1 MNDRKV
7 LIYEDDQTTLD
18 QIQSVLTSLGL
29 VPVID
34 SNPAAILEHAATHKP
49 DLIILSADMKHG
61 FSACLKIKKDKT
73 LRRIPLFMIAGKTAA
88 DVISKHQRLPT
99 RADVYLSTPLS
110 AVMLTE
116 ILREQIPALPVLQ
129 AQTVSPDFEP
139 PAEIDVNDIPDRT
152 MVSARTLEAA
162 VVNFVEDEVRDL
174 KSTVVK
180 LQTEK
185 QDLNGKLGDLES
197 LLRNQSETLNS
208 SILAMREHQ
217 EVLKRTAQ
225 NDTSAL
231 QDINRLID
239 EAVQEAVS
247 RANIQA
253 EAVAEK
259 ARLKLENELQD
270 ALSRIEALKEAAD
283 ETASQRKQI
292 TKLEK
297 QIEDTRRREADRRA
311 EAESREAAV
320 RADMDATLE
329 LFSRLETGYK
339 ENIEALEEERDALQE
354 RLSESEDAVQDLKE
368 RLSKLESM
376 AREFPVL
383 QEAAAKNEV
392 LSSENRKL
400 QRALDR
406 MQDRVEELQ
415 DFEKEASS
423 LRTQLEAAKDAE
435 RIVRTELDDIRKKF
449 TQVKSL
455 LGLNQMESG
464 DADNPGAKAAR
475 EGRSE

>member
-7 LIYEDDQTTLD
+7 LIYEDDQTTLN

-34 SNPAAILEHAATHKP
+34 TNPAAILEHAAEHKP

-73 LRRIPLFMIAGKTAA
+73 LRRIPLFMISGKTAA
-88 DVISKHQRLPT
+88 DVINKHQRLPT

-110 AVMLTE
+110 TVMLTE
-116 ILREQIPALPVLQ
+116 ILREQIPALPVQQ
-129 AQTVSPDFEP
+129 AQPVTTGFEP

-152 MVSARTLEAA
+152 MVSARTIEAA

-225 NDTSAL
+225 SDTSAL
-231 QDINRLID
+231 QDMNRLID

-247 RANIQA
+247 KANLQA

-292 TKLEK
+292 AKLEK
-297 QIEDTRRREADRRA
+297 QLEDTRRREAERRA
-311 EAESREAAV
+311 DAESREAAV
-320 RADMDATLE
+320 RADMDETLE
-329 LFSRLETGYK
+329 LFGRLETGYK
-339 ENIEALEEERDALQE
+339 ENIEALEEERDSLQE
-354 RLSESEDAVQDLKE
+354 RLSETEDTVQDLRE
-368 RLSKLESM
+368 QVSRFESM
-376 AREFPVL
+376 AREFPAL

-392 LSSENRKL
+392 LSAENRKL
-400 QRALDR
+400 QRTLDR

-415 DFEKEASS
+415 DIEKEAAS
-423 LRTQLEAAKDAE
+423 LRAQLETAKSAE
-435 RIVRTELDDIRKKF
+435 RLVRAELDDIRKKF
-449 TQVKSL
+449 VQVKSL
-455 LGLNQMESG
+455 LGLNHQESG
-464 DADNPGAKAAR
+464 DPEDPGAKAAG
-475 EGRSE
+475 EGRS